1 MAHEPLPSMPPKA
14 RRRGGARTAF
24 SWECASS
31 AGDHGLRWLPVARAV
46 RLEPPPAGSPDAL
59 RIDDRMAEAM
69 ECAGDAARYRRFP
82 PAPEHAPSSVVDV
95 VAVGLLG
102 DTVFL
107 LTLVHDDP
115 TAAAYA
121 ALRVLHQ
128 ALVWSWAYEQ
138 DREGL
143 ARAIDAIPP
152 PNLFGLAWRRQPGP
166 FELRPIVAFDA
177 PPELVTVR
185 RTFTLLRELAPL
197 DPSGI
202 VRTTELR
209 AVPAGGGAFRIPE
222 RVARTNK
229 RRCPTCA
236 SPYVVPVVFG
246 LPSAEGQACWDR
258 GELDLGGCLVMGDEP
273 DWRCRACGAEW

>member
-1 MAHEPLPSMPPKA
+1 MVHEPLPSMPPSGG
-14 RRRGGARTAF
+14 RGARTVS
-24 SWECASS
+24 SWECPPSD
-31 AGDHGLRWLPVARAV
+31 GDRGPLWMPLARAV

-82 PAPEHAPSSVVDV
+82 PAPESVPSSEVDV
-95 VAVGLLG
+95 VAVGFLG
-102 DTVFL
+102 ETVVL

-143 ARAIDAIPP
+143 ARSVEGIPSP
-152 PNLFGLAWRRQPGP
+152 PGSYAWRWRRRPGP
-166 FELRPIVAFDA
+166 FEIRPIVAFDA

-185 RTFTLLRELAPL
+185 RTLTLLRELAPL

-202 VRTTELR
+202 VRTTELH

-246 LPSAEGQACWDR
+246 FPSAEGQARADR
-258 GELDLGGCLVMGDEP
+258 GELDLGGCFLLGGEP